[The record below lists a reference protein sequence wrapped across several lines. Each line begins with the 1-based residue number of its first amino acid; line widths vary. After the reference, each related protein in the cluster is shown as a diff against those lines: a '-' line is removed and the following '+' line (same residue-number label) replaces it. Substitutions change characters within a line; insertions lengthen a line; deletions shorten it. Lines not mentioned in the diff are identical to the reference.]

1 VLVNTGTN
9 CYNDPQA
16 SGSGGSGS
24 VGGGAGGGGGGGESG
39 GSGNVGSGEGVWFLV
54 DNGDFKALV
63 NTVKNEVK
71 TSDMACSALID
82 SRQVVAARILV
93 KNPYLSA
100 SKTVTVYF
108 SDGKQTFQRT
118 GPAFSDIQ
126 MQPTSGCGA

>member
-1 VLVNTGTN
+1 
-9 CYNDPQA
+9 
-16 SGSGGSGS
+16 
-24 VGGGAGGGGGGGESG
+24 
-39 GSGNVGSGEGVWFLV
+39 
-54 DNGDFKALV
+54 V